1 MLSGVPAESELS
13 NRRLD
18 TPDWRPEAAPNGVAA
33 NSSRAADSD
42 PSQTEPSAV
51 PPAESRPNDAAPA
64 VSEPNGFEPVD
75 LADFAFDSTAPA
87 DDSDGAQRST
97 AKEGVRSVDS
107 TISIPGMAERN
118 DSEERSAITPGS
130 HFGKYELLEEIGRGG
145 MGVVYKARQ
154 KDLDRIVA
162 LKMILSNHL
171 ASGEQVARFYAEA
184 RAAARMNSPHVVRI
198 HEVGSYDGQH
208 FFTMEYVAGP
218 SLATIVKNGPSP
230 FDVAAR
236 YVKAVA
242 LGVEHLHGQGVVH
255 RDLKPSNVLLDE
267 NDEPSV
273 TDFGLAKTL
282 QGGSENTTV
291 GAIVGTPS
299 YMAPEQASASR
310 STEVGPRSD
319 VYSLGAILYELI
331 TGRPPFHEQNPLDTL
346 VQVLEGEPPRPGRLR
361 ANLPRGLELICL
373 KCLEKNPDDRYASAG
388 DLAADLERFLKKEQ
402 LEVKNV
408 GVWHRF
414 RRWSRREPALVS
426 RMGTM
431 ALVLAIIQINHSL
444 VGSAEAP
451 GYGRL
456 LAVVAAWAVASIGY
470 QALLRDERRADLGR
484 YAWAWTDVF
493 LFTVIVYIYNGLSTS
508 LVAGYFLIVSASGLW
523 FRERLVYFT
532 TVASVLAY
540 AVLVL
545 AEAWT
550 MGSSMPS
557 PYRHV
562 IFTSVLAVSG
572 LIIAYQV
579 KRVRALSLYYE
590 RRPLP

>member
-1 MLSGVPAESELS
+1 MLSGVPTESELP

-18 TPDWRPEAAPNGVAA
+18 TQEWRSKAAPDGAAAQSSRSPDFEPREETSVPPKSNQIKSCEDIPVKLDRVAA
-33 NSSRAADSD
+33 EPPTGDVGSTESEHDSKFIGHSFSDDRA
-42 PSQTEPSAV
+42 
-51 PPAESRPNDAAPA
+51 
-64 VSEPNGFEPVD
+64 
-75 LADFAFDSTAPA
+75 
-87 DDSDGAQRST
+87 
-97 AKEGVRSVDS
+97 RSVGS
-107 TISIPGMAERN
+107 TISIPGIGERN
-118 DSEERSAITPGS
+118 DSNERTSIPPGS
-130 HFGKYELLEEIGRGG
+130 RFGKYELLEEIGRGG

-154 KDLDRIVA
+154 TDLDRIVA

-198 HEVGSYDGQH
+198 HEVGSHDGQH

-218 SLATIVKNGPSP
+218 SLAAVVKNGPLP

-236 YVKAVA
+236 YVKTVA
-242 LGVEHLHGQGVVH
+242 LGVDHLHSQGVVH

-282 QGGSENTTV
+282 QGGSDNTSV

-361 ANLPRGLELICL
+361 PNLPRGLELICL
-373 KCLEKNPDDRYASAG
+373 KCLEKNPDDRYATAAE
-388 DLAADLERFLKKEQ
+388 LAADLERFLKKEQ

-426 RMGTM
+426 RIGTM

-456 LAVVAAWAVASIGY
+456 LAVVAGWAVASIGY

-493 LFTVIVYIYNGLSTS
+493 LFTLIVYLYNGLSTS

-532 TVASVLAY
+532 TVMSVLAY
-540 AVLVL
+540 ASLVA